1 MKAIGLTNFGDP
13 GTFEEI
19 EVNLPDLNENQV
31 LVEVKA
37 SSINPGDEPLRTGKI
52 FRSSVGGQW
61 SEKLPIFLGSDVAGI
76 VKAVGEK
83 VSLFQAGDRVMG
95 LSIHSGAYQDFI
107 AVDEEHLAKF
117 TENISY
123 EIAGAA
129 PTIALT
135 AKQALFDYGKLLK
148 GQRVLIQGGAGGVGH
163 ITIQLAK
170 NHGAYVITT
179 ARKNNHDF
187 VKALGAD
194 EVYDYTEFDIADI
207 IHEKVDLVIDTVMEA
222 SIIENNGALGEV
234 GKKSLS
240 VIRDNGKYVSIVS
253 FGLNRYPMERSIE
266 AYFFQSKPNHSDFE
280 KIVDWIRMKELQIH
294 IDKIYPLSPHG
305 ISEAYIHSKK
315 QPKKGRISV
324 SGILNKQNNQS

>member
-1 MKAIGLTNFGDP
+1 MRQFMKAIGLTAFGTP

-19 EVNLPDLNENQV
+19 DVKLPELSDNQV

-37 SSINPGDEPLRTGKI
+37 SSINPGDEPLRSGKI
-52 FRSSVGGQW
+52 FKSSVGGQW
-61 SEKLPIFLGSDVAGI
+61 SEKLPIFLGSEVAGI

-83 VSLFQAGDRVMG
+83 VTRFQVGDRVMG
-95 LSIHSGAYQDFI
+95 LSVHSGAYQDFV
-107 AVDEEHLAKF
+107 AVDEDHLAKF
-117 TENISY
+117 SENISY

-135 AKQALFDYGKLLK
+135 AKQALFDYGKLVK
-148 GQRVLIQGGAGGVGH
+148 GQRVFIQGGAGGVGH
-163 ITIQLAK
+163 VAIQLAK

-194 EVYDYTEFDIADI
+194 EVYDYTEFDIADM

-222 SIIENNGALGEV
+222 SIIENNGAPGEV

-240 VIRDNGKYVSIVS
+240 LINDHGKYVSIVS
-253 FGLNRYPMERSIE
+253 FGLNRYPMDHNIE

-280 KIVDWIRMKELQIH
+280 KIVDWLEMKELQIH
-294 IDKIYPLSPHG
+294 IDKTFPLSSQG
-305 ISEAYIHSKK
+305 ITEAYIYSKE
-315 QPKKGRISV
+315 QSKKGRISI
-324 SGILNKQNNQS
+324 SNNM

>member
-19 EVNLPDLNENQV
+19 EVNLPDINENQV

-37 SSINPGDEPLRTGKI
+37 SSINPGDKPLRTGQI
-52 FRSSVGGQW
+52 FESSVGGQW

-76 VKAVGEK
+76 IKAVGEK
-83 VSLFQAGDRVMG
+83 VTRFQVGDRVMG
-95 LSIHSGAYQDFI
+95 LSIHSGTYQDLVS
-107 AVDEEHLAKF
+107 VDAEHLAKF
-117 TENISY
+117 SENISY
-123 EIAGAA
+123 KTAGSA

-148 GQRVLIQGGAGGVGH
+148 RQRVLIQGGAGGVGH
-163 ITIQLAK
+163 VAIQIAK

-194 EVYDYTEFDIADI
+194 EVYDYTEFEIEDM
-207 IHEKVDLVIDTVMEA
+207 IHEKVDLVIDTVMED
-222 SIIENNGALGEV
+222 SILENNGAPGEV

-240 VIRDNGKYVSIVS
+240 VIKDNGKYVSIVS
-253 FGLNRYPMERSIE
+253 FGLNSYPMERNIE

-280 KIVDWIRMKELQIH
+280 KIVNWIERQELQIH
-294 IDKIYPLSPHG
+294 IDKTYPFSANG
-305 ISEAYIHSKK
+305 ITEAYSHSKK
-315 QPKKGRISV
+315 QPKKGRILV
-324 SGILNKQNNQS
+324 SKT

>member
-1 MKAIGLTNFGDP
+1 MKAIGLTEFGRP
-13 GTFEEI
+13 GTFEEL
-19 EVNLPDLNENQV
+19 EVDLPDIKENQV

-37 SSINPGDEPLRTGKI
+37 ASINPGDEPLRTGEI
-52 FRSSVGGQW
+52 FKSSVGGQW
-61 SEKLPIFLGSDVAGI
+61 SEKLPIFLGSEVAGI
-76 VKAVGEK
+76 VKAIGEK
-83 VSLFQAGDRVMG
+83 VTLFQVGDRVMG
-95 LSIHSGAYQDFI
+95 LSISGAYQDFV
-107 AVDEEHLAKF
+107 AVDEDHLAKF
-117 TENISY
+117 SENISY

-163 ITIQLAK
+163 VAIQLAK

-179 ARKNNHDF
+179 ARKNNYDF

-194 EVYDYTEFDIADI
+194 EVYDYTEFDIADM

-222 SIIENNGALGEV
+222 SIIENNGAPGEV

-240 VIRDNGKYVSIVS
+240 IIKDHGKYVSIVS
-253 FGLNRYPMERSIE
+253 FGLNRYPMDHNIE

-280 KIVDWIRMKELQIH
+280 KIVGWLEMKELQIY
-294 IDKIYPLSPHG
+294 IDKTFPLSSQG
-305 ISEAYIHSKK
+305 ITEAYM
-315 QPKKGRISV
+315 
-324 SGILNKQNNQS
+324 